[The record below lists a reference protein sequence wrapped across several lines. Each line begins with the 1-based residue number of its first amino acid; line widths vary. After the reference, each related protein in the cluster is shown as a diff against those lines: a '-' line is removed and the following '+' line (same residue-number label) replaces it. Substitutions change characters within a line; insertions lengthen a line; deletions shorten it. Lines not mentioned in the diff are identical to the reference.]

1 MRQPIR
7 ITFLAKRALYA
18 KGGLA
23 KKKRERERAS
33 MALMVSEIRFAL
45 LERTKRL
52 VTPTEER
59 VSGGL
64 LGVGK
69 EMLGVGRGKARDGN
83 SNRVSGQIHISA
95 CKKINQQAS
104 PECWGH
110 SCNVKLE
117 DQAHLQGECRGLGR

>member
-1 MRQPIR
+1 MRQPII

-23 KKKRERERAS
+23 KKKRERACAS

-45 LERTKRL
+45 LEKTKRL
-52 VTPTEER
+52 VTPTEEI

-69 EMLGVGRGKARDGN
+69 EMLGVGWGKARDGN
-83 SNRVSGQIHISA
+83 SNRVSPPWMIS
-95 CKKINQQAS
+95 S
-104 PECWGH
+104 H
-110 SCNVKLE
+110 
-117 DQAHLQGECRGLGR
+117 